1 MFQDITLQDLFEK
14 QQKGEVTTIDVRSP
28 KEFQEGTIPGSMNI
42 PVFTDDE
49 RAEVGTLYKQESKQA
64 AKKRGLEIMSAKL
77 PGFVSKFEQIDTPK
91 VVFCWRG
98 GMRSKA
104 AATFTDFMGI
114 DVSRLQ
120 GGIRSYRRWVVSELE
135 KAAFPPD
142 IIVLNGNTGTG
153 KTKILHRL
161 WEKGYPVI
169 DLEGMAGHRGSIFG
183 HIGVEPANQKK
194 FDSRLVHA
202 IHQYK
207 DAPFVLMEGESKR
220 IGKVS
225 IPSFLYEKKE
235 HSVQLLIDLPM
246 EQRIQNI
253 LDDYRPWNHP
263 DAFMEA
269 YSRIQKRIHTPV
281 AKQIREDLQ
290 QGHYNQAFRL
300 LLDYYYDPR
309 YEHTTEKYTDEQ
321 IKHINAANLDEATAQ
336 IEEKIAAMYPKR
348 AASFK

>member
-1 MFQDITLQDLFEK
+1 MFQDITLQEFFEK
-14 QQKGEVTTIDVRSP
+14 QRKGELTAIDVRSP
-28 KEFQEGTIPGSMNI
+28 KEFHEGTIPGSINI

-49 RAEVGTLYKQESKQA
+49 RAEVGTLYKQVGKQT

-77 PGFVSKFEQIDTPK
+77 PDFVNKFEQIDTPK

-98 GMRSKA
+98 GMRSRA
-104 AATFTDFMGI
+104 AATFTDFMGMDI
-114 DVSRLQ
+114 NRLQ
-120 GGIRSYRRWVVSELE
+120 GGIRSYRRWVVNELE

-142 IIVLNGNTGTG
+142 IVVLNGNTGTG

-202 IHQYK
+202 IHQYW
-207 DAPFVLMEGESKR
+207 DEPFVLVEGESKR

-235 HSVQLLIDLPM
+235 QSVQLFIDLPM

-253 LDDYRPWNHP
+253 LDDYQPWNHP

-269 YSRIQKRIHTPV
+269 YSHIQKRIHTPV
-281 AKQIREDLQ
+281 AKQIEDDLRK
-290 QGHYNQAFRL
+290 GHYNDAFRQ

-309 YEHTTEKYTDEQ
+309 YQHTTEKYTADQ
-321 IKHINAANLDEATAQ
+321 IKQINAANLDEATTR
-336 IEEKIAAMYPKR
+336 IEHAISAMYPKK